1 MNKLK
6 ESKLLRFAL
15 TALLLVFLCC
25 YLPQELLFLKL
36 CLEQDREIPPHT
48 EVLISACKKPGVWGV
63 PGGEFLFV
71 REGRAGKMYLLDLRT
86 GAIKKV
92 PNYPELLERGVF
104 LSPELV
110 WLKGS
115 AAAGPGAPRYRPN
128 YILDLT
134 TGKRYE
140 LLNLGLL
147 PRLEDRKFDPKN
159 FSYIESADMIF
170 IHHYYG
176 ALIALPSDF
185 RESPGNAV
193 ILYEYPFSP
202 DLSLPNGMLLEQV
215 TNDLGLDYEV
225 VDFSVSSAEVPSPTK
240 KYIVRSDG
248 VYLVGTNQLIRGVGG
263 MNNYFRSWYYD
274 ESAVIVQGGGDYLF
288 TFPGVSSVYY
298 IPSPVL
304 KLNLPNP

>member
-1 MNKLK
+1 MKRLK
-6 ESKLLRFAL
+6 ENKPLRFAL
-15 TALLLVFLCC
+15 GALLLVFLCC
-25 YLPQELLFLKL
+25 YLPQELLFLRL

-48 EVLISACKKPGVWGV
+48 EVLISSCKKPGVRGV

-304 KLNLPNP
+304 KLNLSQP

>member
-25 YLPQELLFLKL
+25 YLPQELLFLRL

-48 EVLISACKKPGVWGV
+48 EVLISSCKKPGVWGV